1 MAEAEGKME
10 GKEKKLTA
18 KQKAFV
24 QEYLIDLN
32 ATQAAIRA
40 GYSTD
45 TAKVIGSENLTKP
58 DIQEA
63 IQEAMAARE
72 KRTHIT
78 QDMVLRELAKI
89 GMVDIK
95 EFLAFRTEKTVVEH
109 DEDGKPVIDYAH
121 VVQLKD
127 SDEVD
132 GSLIS
137 EVQLKNGELKFKL
150 HDKVRALE
158 LCGRHLGMFVD
169 RTRLEGQDG
178 GPLQVSFNISR
189 PKRSGKNSGP
199 DNPEG
204 EPPKIGGTE

>member
-1 MAEAEGKME
+1 M
-10 GKEKKLTA
+10 
-18 KQKAFV
+18 
-24 QEYLIDLN
+24 
-32 ATQAAIRA
+32 
-40 GYSTD
+40 
-45 TAKVIGSENLTKP
+45 
-58 DIQEA
+58 
-63 IQEAMAARE
+63 
-72 KRTHIT
+72 
-78 QDMVLRELAKI
+78 
-89 GMVDIK
+89 
-95 EFLAFRTEKTVVEH
+95 AFRTEKTVVEH

-158 LCGRHLGMFVD
+158 LCGRHLGMFIE

-178 GPLQVSFNISR
+178 GPLQVAFNISR

>member
-1 MAEAEGKME
+1 MAENSAPK
-10 GKEKKLTA
+10 KELTA

-40 GYSTD
+40 GYSEA
-45 TAKVIGSENLTKP
+45 TANEQASRLLANVN
-58 DIQEA
+58 IQKA
-63 IQEAMAARE
+63 IQKAMARRE
-72 KRTHIT
+72 KRTNIT
-78 QDMVLRELAKI
+78 QDMVLQELAKI
-89 GMVDIK
+89 AMLDIK
-95 EFLAFRTEKTVVEH
+95 DFLSFRTEKTVVGTS
-109 DEDGKPVIDYAH
+109 EDTGEPVMDYTH
-121 VVQLKD
+121 VVQMKD
-127 SDEVD
+127 SDDID
-132 GSLIS
+132 GSLFS
-137 EVQLKNGELKFKL
+137 EIQLKNGELKFKL
-150 HDKVRALE
+150 YDKVKALE

-204 EPPKIGGTE
+204 ESLKIGGTK

>member
-1 MAEAEGKME
+1 MAEAEGKERKM
-10 GKEKKLTA
+10 TA

-40 GYSTD
+40 GYSAD

-63 IQEAMAARE
+63 LQEAMARRE
-72 KRTHIT
+72 KRTQIT

-95 EFLAFRTEKTVVEH
+95 DFLSFRTEKTVIGTDDDTGE
-109 DEDGKPVIDYAH
+109 PVIDYAH
-121 VVQLKD
+121 VVQMKD
-127 SDEVD
+127 SNDID

-150 HDKVRALE
+150 YDKVKALE

-178 GPLQVSFNISR
+178 GPLQVAFNISR

>member
-1 MAEAEGKME
+1 MAEQR
-10 GKEKKLTA
+10 LTD
-18 KQKAFV
+18 KQRLFV
-24 QEYLIDLN
+24 QEYIIDLN

-40 GYSTD
+40 GYSQD
-45 TAKVIGSENLTKP
+45 SARQIGADNLSKTY
-58 DIQEA
+58 IQEA

-72 KRTHIT
+72 KRTEIT
-78 QDMVLRELAKI
+78 QDMVLREMAKI

-95 EFLAFRTEKTVVEH
+95 DFLSFRTEKTVVGS
-109 DEDGKPVIDYAH
+109 DEDTGEPVIDYAH
-121 VVQLKD
+121 VVQMKN
-127 SDEVD
+127 SDDID

>member
-1 MAEAEGKME
+1 MDRKAEQR
-10 GKEKKLTA
+10 LTD
-18 KQKAFV
+18 KQRLFV
-24 QEYLIDLN
+24 QEYIIDLN

-40 GYSTD
+40 GYSQD
-45 TAKVIGSENLTKP
+45 SARQIGADNLSKTY
-58 DIQEA
+58 IQEA

-72 KRTHIT
+72 KRTEIT
-78 QDMVLRELAKI
+78 QDMVLREMAKI

-95 EFLAFRTEKTVVEH
+95 DFLSFRTEKTVVGS
-109 DEDGKPVIDYAH
+109 DEDTGEPVIDYAH
-121 VVQLKD
+121 VVQMKN
-127 SDEVD
+127 SDDID